1 MELNTESR
9 LVVKLGGSLYD
20 HPQLVPG
27 VHMWLATREESR
39 ILIVAGGGVLADAIR
54 ELDRWQNLGHERSH
68 FYALQATQ
76 LATMIFGEQTGL
88 PIAPY
93 SLEWWDTPAVS
104 RVQLLNSDVFLQ
116 LYEAQIAA
124 VPHTWGLT
132 TDSIAAYAAGVANC
146 PLVLLKSVDMPPETS
161 WQAAADAGWV
171 DPHFPGV
178 LAKYSLVAKS
188 LNFRRWLDGE
198 LPQVP

>member
-1 MELNTESR
+1 MNTESR

-20 HPQLVPG
+20 HPHLVPG
-27 VHMWLATREESR
+27 VHKWLATREESR
-39 ILIVAGGGVLADAIR
+39 VVIVAGGGVIADAIR

-68 FYALQATQ
+68 FYALQTTQ
-76 LATMIFGEQTGL
+76 LATTIFSERTGL
-88 PIAPY
+88 PIVPHQLA
-93 SLEWWDTPAVS
+93 WWEAPAVS
-104 RVQLLNSDVFLQ
+104 RVHLLNSDVFLQ
-116 LYEAQIAA
+116 RYEAQFGD
-124 VPHTWGLT
+124 VPHTWELT

-146 PLVLLKSVDMPPETS
+146 PLVLLKSVDVPAETS

-178 LAKYSLVAKS
+178 VAKYRLAAKS

-198 LPQVP
+198 FPQGP